1 MAEKPQR
8 IIAPREER
16 YKRGRWVLPALLILS
31 VLASL
36 YFWFLG

>member
-1 MAEKPQR
+1 MAQKRSVKPK
-8 IIAPREER
+8 EER
-16 YKRGRWVLPALLILS
+16 QKRGRWVLPLLLLIS